1 MNWKRLVILVQFD
14 LRHSVFRL
22 KGLVFL
28 IPFFCFWYWI
38 FRIFIKEGT
47 DFLVSQESFVITY
60 FFLRNTEIVQSL
72 LINNPPTLSVF
83 LVLSITMM
91 PFFVMLAGNNQ
102 LASDA
107 GAQTFRYLLTRCT
120 RMEIFFS
127 RFISA
132 YLLMVSTIILAAVI
146 ATIISLQYDKYSI
159 TETLYYAQQVLL
171 FTLIYAIPFFA
182 YMSFVSALMSSA
194 LGTLLMSIV
203 IYIILM
209 LLGYYLPIEFSLLP
223 SGLKE
228 NLYIFNT
235 SNLAYVLTGIMTY
248 TLIYTGIGWMIFRK
262 RNL

>member
-60 FFLRNTEIVQSL
+60 FFLRNTETVQSL

-159 TETLYYAQQVLL
+159 TCRHLCHLL
-171 FTLIYAIPFFA
+171 
-182 YMSFVSALMSSA
+182 SAHYS
-194 LGTLLMSIV
+194 
-203 IYIILM
+203 
-209 LLGYYLPIEFSLLP
+209 
-223 SGLKE
+223 
-228 NLYIFNT
+228 
-235 SNLAYVLTGIMTY
+235 
-248 TLIYTGIGWMIFRK
+248 
-262 RNL
+262 